1 MKDNKEKHD
10 IINKL
15 IYYTKYL
22 SAAPL
27 SNEDVLKTIATCKD
41 YLQRSHDIVQKSL
54 PKVNS
59 EVKEIV
65 EVMRRM
71 EKQAANESDPK
82 IIETLSQT
90 CSEFASG
97 TSISSR
103 NDDNEVANIL
113 LNANDNG
120 LNALK
125 KCHAQTLK
133 MKMNVLL
140 IDVINVV
147 VPTR

>member
-1 MKDNKEKHD
+1 M
-10 IINKL
+10 
-15 IYYTKYL
+15 
-22 SAAPL
+22 
-27 SNEDVLKTIATCKD
+27 CKD
-41 YLQRSHDIVQKSL
+41 YRQRSHDIVQKYL

-82 IIETLSQT
+82 IIENLSQT

-113 LNANDNG
+113 LNINENG

-125 KCHAQTLK
+125 KYHTQTLK
-133 MKMNVLL
+133 MKMNVLPL
-140 IDVINVV
+140 NFATLASNVAKTEAIRNV
-147 VPTR
+147 LLSTVFNIGSFQ